1 MNDVT
6 KCFPYWDIGK
16 TLIITI
22 SSNLTLNQLVIRFK
36 LWLII
41 AFYSKQYFSFYLWAW
56 CPCHNCICIIVYIW
70 GHNMISLCNPDV
82 NGGKFKVTCSKW
94 CHHNQNKQMLQLTI
108 INHNDRGINGKLSNW
123 TTAHSDIRSFLDNC
137 PKFIYQSSRYWCNH
151 LDSWDIQKQFVKH
164 GQNDRQ

>member
-1 MNDVT
+1 MESQLWGGFGWWENFHKRKFIQLHGNQYLNNIT
-6 KCFPYWDIGK
+6 KCFPYGDIGK

-94 CHHNQNKQMLQLTI
+94 CHHNQNKQMLQLT
-108 INHNDRGINGKLSNW
+108 NH
-123 TTAHSDIRSFLDNC
+123 
-137 PKFIYQSSRYWCNH
+137 
-151 LDSWDIQKQFVKH
+151 
-164 GQNDRQ
+164 